1 MLAVYVLAVFGTIA
15 VVEGMFYLVEKADKE
30 IRGA

>member
-1 MLAVYVLAVFGTIA
+1 MLAVYVLAGFGTVFLI
-15 VVEGMFYLVEKADKE
+15 EGMFYLIDKADKE